1 MPRVTHAAPPSD
13 VARRAVARDTATI
26 LVAVALALG
35 IAQLAGLAGAV
46 EPDPTQPG
54 SEEVIGVASGE
65 PLLTLPPLATIG
77 QIVNPSAG
85 LDATPTPI
93 PIITLGPPSPS
104 PSETPRVTPGSS
116 LKPTAKPTVKPTIK
130 PSTSVPPP
138 PLVAAMSCDPP
149 PGDYA
154 VGVSGTCIAVVTGAV
169 GAVTYTWSID
179 NGASGGSA
187 VSEPFG
193 FPDNGTHSIALTVSD
208 GLGRT
213 SDATTNYWNVTLSST
228 SP

>member
-93 PIITLGPPSPS
+93 PIITLGPPTPS
-104 PSETPRVTPGSS
+104 PSATPGITPGS
-116 LKPTAKPTVKPTIK
+116 TVKPTPKATIKPSIK

-138 PLVAAMSCDPP
+138 PLVADFSCAPP
-149 PGDYA
+149 PGDYSTPA
-154 VGVSGTCIAVVTGAV
+154 DGTCTASVTGAV
-169 GAVTYTWSID
+169 GAVTYTWTVD
-179 NGASGGSA
+179 GAAAGSA
-187 VSEPFG
+187 LAQPFT
-193 FPDNGTHSIALTVSD
+193 FDVNGLHSISLSVQDS
-208 GLGRT
+208 LGRT
-213 SDATTNYWNVTLSST
+213 ATSSTSFWNVTIVASS
-228 SP
+228 P